1 MKAPLRVAA
10 AWLTLAGPVT
20 AQFLVGY
27 GFNPYDPL
35 CAESC
40 IRSLSSYTLD
50 CSDTDGGH
58 SGHMHGSS
66 TSNECYASNTPF
78 LTSVAWCFSIK
89 CGEYDIPASTLQA
102 FWEKSVTGSSKV
114 AAKWTYPV
122 ALAQVESPPTY
133 QLNGSEPLLNVT
145 SLVSPKAYLSQWNVL
160 GMVAREGVVES
171 KYRYGRVPSIP
182 DWQMLTWSFS
192 IAIFVI
198 AVGVP
203 IVFTWLGYMPFV
215 HVLVDKVS

>member
-1 MKAPLRVAA
+1 MKSSLRMAA
-10 AWLTLAGPVT
+10 AWLALAGPAT

-27 GFNPYDPL
+27 GFDPYEPL

-40 IRSLSSYTLD
+40 IRSLSSFTLD
-50 CSDTDGGH
+50 CSNTEGGH

-78 LTSVAWCFSIK
+78 LTSVAWCFSTK
-89 CGEYDIPASTLQA
+89 CAEFNIPASTLQA

-114 AAKWTYPV
+114 VAKWTYPV

-145 SLVSPKAYLSQWNVL
+145 SLVSSDTYLRQWNVL

-171 KYRYGRVPSIP
+171 KYRY
-182 DWQMLTWSFS
+182 
-192 IAIFVI
+192 AIR
-198 AVGVP
+198 P
-203 IVFTWLGYMPFV
+203 L
-215 HVLVDKVS
+215 L